1 MAKMEIEKEKWS
13 IEEIFVILK
22 EKGMEI
28 FSIQEVRRQYN
39 QYDYETAWAIYI
51 CKEKKPSL
59 TE

>member
-39 QYDYETAWAIYI
+39 QYGYENAWAIYI
-51 CKEKKPSL
+51 RKEKKPSL